1 MQKLVDQQT
10 EATRATADAAKQLGR
25 LFRTKRT
32 EVGRRSEASVV
43 KSSNTD
49 FSEEIKSLMSK
60 AESNIPE
67 VMSLA
72 EKTEKSG
79 GSIQRTISEAI
90 RVLSVDEQSNKS
102 GDITEDIAGELS
114 STATENVETIL
125 EQDKSS
131 SVSRMSNLESK
142 KESAASSSSTSSS
155 VSSERVTSSAE
166 SFSKFAGKL
175 SDQNVQE
182 QVIRLR
188 HKQHMMTVKEKHL
201 EDLFKL
207 KMSKID
213 KESVGE
219 SAESIK
225 TRKKKII
232 LEFQQSKA
240 ECKLVKDG
248 LKSEE
253 KELLF
258 VNAQRKK
265 IDRKELK
272 LLLQQQ
278 TTSDVDLTLS
288 QSTSSLSASIKSVE
302 TENGRKKKVESEARK
317 PDKSLSELKVVERH
331 RSMSLGPTLKPPLSP
346 KASTA
351 SRRRRHSSAE
361 SDDSFNVSQ
370 AETISDHS
378 DTDIRISALQVKSF
392 RSSLTFYI
400 LHFYLIVF
408 DANITGFFYLSFFFK
423 KVFYPNNLYVL

>member
-1 MQKLVDQQT
+1 M
-10 EATRATADAAKQLGR
+10 
-25 LFRTKRT
+25 
-32 EVGRRSEASVV
+32 

-49 FSEEIKSLMSK
+49 FSEEIKSLISK

-142 KESAASSSSTSSS
+142 KSATSSSTSSA
-155 VSSERVTSSAE
+155 SSERVTSSAE

-201 EDLFKL
+201 GDLFKL

-225 TRKKKII
+225 VRKKKII
-232 LEFQQSKA
+232 SEFQQSKV
-240 ECKLVKDG
+240 ECKLVKEG

-258 VNAQRKK
+258 VNSQRKK
-265 IDRKELK
+265 IDKEELK
-272 LLLQQQ
+272 LLLQQ
-278 TTSDVDLTLS
+278 TTTIDADLTLS
-288 QSTSSLSASIKSVE
+288 QSTSSLSTSVKSVE
-302 TENGRKKKVESEARK
+302 TETGRKKKVESETRK
-317 PDKSLSELKVVERH
+317 PSDKSLSELKVVERQ

-346 KASTA
+346 KASTT

-378 DTDIRISALQVKSF
+378 DTDIRISALQVILKLVL
-392 RSSLTFYI
+392 SLNFYKI
-400 LHFYLIVF
+400 WVH
-408 DANITGFFYLSFFFK
+408 TK
-423 KVFYPNNLYVL
+423 